1 MMKVST
7 RTRYGLRALAMLAAT
22 RRGGPMSL
30 RAIAEAAGLP
40 VKYLERLFSRLK
52 AARVVRSRR
61 GAGGG
66 YKLARPPEE
75 IPLLEVFEVLEGPP
89 DPVDCLDPAVVCPHR
104 ETCATRDL
112 WQEVSDAVSRVLAG
126 HTLADLVGE
135 PVCEEESRG

>member
-7 RTRYGLRALAMLAAT
+7 RTRYGLRALAMLAAAHH
-22 RRGGPMSL
+22 GGPLSL

-52 AARVVRSRR
+52 AAGLVRARR
-61 GAGGG
+61 GSGGG
-66 YKLARPPEE
+66 YELSRDPER

-89 DPVDCLDPAVVCPHR
+89 DPVECLDPAAICPHR

-112 WQEVSDAVSRVLAG
+112 WQEVSEAVSQVLAG
-126 HTLADLVGE
+126 HNLSDLVGE